1 MGFSDISWLT
11 ERTNF
16 GDAIGVLSYGMV
28 FAFIES
34 VMVFIVVALLG
45 ILVPRRWDD
54 RRVALLSILF
64 LITAIWGMVG
74 QEYFFLKISL
84 PDGIV
89 QALVHSAHPV
99 RIMYLSVLPFVFLTV
114 AAPTY
119 FILKFDKGFK
129 VAQDFIERVTLL
141 ALFYLLLGFIGL
153 VIVILRNI
161 SGR

>member
-64 LITAIWGMVG
+64 L
-74 QEYFFLKISL
+74 K
-84 PDGIV
+84 
-89 QALVHSAHPV
+89 
-99 RIMYLSVLPFVFLTV
+99 
-114 AAPTY
+114 
-119 FILKFDKGFK
+119 K
-129 VAQDFIERVTLL
+129 TL
-141 ALFYLLLGFIGL
+141 
-153 VIVILRNI
+153 
-161 SGR
+161 